1 MISVEMIFKRN
12 DFSSNRMSKTINMHT
27 QYDIRILSALRRIT
41 RAIAV
46 HSRQLAAYN
55 NVTTPQLICLGAI
68 VENGPIT
75 ATEISRK
82 IHVSPSTVV
91 GILDRLEDKGWIRRE
106 RGKEDRRIV
115 FITATEAGVELVR
128 VTPSPIQTT
137 MSDAL
142 KDLPEAEQAAITTS
156 LEKIVML
163 METHSAVAPEVS
175 KEPASP
181 ILDVPIVDASHPES
195 GILI

>member
-1 MISVEMIFKRN
+1 
-12 DFSSNRMSKTINMHT
+12 MSKTINTQT

-46 HSRQLAAYN
+46 HSRQLATYN
-55 NVTTPQLICLGAI
+55 NVTAPQLICLSGI

-106 RGKEDRRIV
+106 RGREDRRIV
-115 FITATEAGVELVR
+115 FVTATEAGAELVR

-137 MSDAL
+137 LSDAL
-142 KDLPEAEQAAITTS
+142 KDLPEAEQVAITTS

-163 METHSAVAPEVS
+163 MEAHSVVAHEVS

-181 ILDVPIVDASHPES
+181 MLDVPVAGASHPES

>member
-1 MISVEMIFKRN
+1 MIFKGS
-12 DFSSNRMSKTINMHT
+12 DFSINLIMSKTINMQT

-46 HSRQLAAYN
+46 HSRQLAAYS
-55 NVTTPQLICLGAI
+55 NVTAPQLICLGAI

-75 ATEISRK
+75 ATAISRK

-91 GILDRLEDKGWIRRE
+91 DILDRLEDKGWIRRE

-115 FITATEAGVELVR
+115 FITATEAGIELVR
-128 VTPSPIQTT
+128 ATPSPIQTKLT
-137 MSDAL
+137 DAL
-142 KDLPEAEQAAITTS
+142 KDLPETEQAAITTS

-163 METHSAVAPEVS
+163 MEAHSVVAHEVS
-175 KEPASP
+175 NEPASP
-181 ILDVPIVDASHPES
+181 ILDVPVTDAQHPES